1 MRHKLAILLTLSTFA
16 AVPAKA
22 DEPAR
27 DKLPL
32 VPTVTSL
39 ADLRKLD
46 PILVHE
52 GWQLR
57 VGLADGGSEAIGW
70 KLVYCLRTRTEQ
82 AKPGRCRGLRTG
94 SSRIPIGPLQAQVNR
109 GGLRRLEDML
119 LQHLEMAERIYL
131 GAPARREEAVE
142 ELFCATVPLWPE
154 GGELILLGPSD
165 NKAMRNKPLARRDLP
180 RMDRPYVWLP
190 LLYDSEENDQDQARQ
205 IRADDP
211 PPPCVIN
218 AHPRPAWPVQASYNP
233 LYACSPKTPERYLLP
248 ERSLSGQLPPA
259 GGYEWKYLHHGATP
273 AASAPAPPPA
283 APPARPSDDTSYPI
297 RLTLEKDHFVL
308 ASRGVLDL
316 YEPHKRVLARWW
328 VNGKAVEVPDHRD
341 VMEEIKLVA
350 RLMRALA
357 EGKRQPI
364 RIPAALP
371 PLLGKLAGG
380 DIVRLQVMY
389 APGGFEERPGDHL
402 SKATFGD
409 ADAYYPAFGP
419 MLSNPLEFFATPAM
433 IAAGHKAAKEQQEK
447 K

>member
-1 MRHKLAILLTLSTFA
+1 MVLLTVALAGESI
-16 AVPAKA
+16 PAE
-22 DEPAR
+22 EPAP
-27 DKLPL
+27 DTLPL

-39 ADLRKLD
+39 GDLRKLH

-82 AKPGRCRGLRTG
+82 AKDVKRGRLRTG
-94 SSRIPIGPLQAQVNR
+94 GIRIPIGPLQARVNR
-109 GGLRRLEDML
+109 GGLRRLEDMVM
-119 LQHLEMAERIYL
+119 QHLEMAEMIYL

-165 NKAMRNKPLARRDLP
+165 DKALRNKPLARRDLP
-180 RMDRPYVWLP
+180 RMGRPYAWLP
-190 LLYDSEENDQDQARQ
+190 LLYDSQENDQDQARQ
-205 IRADDP
+205 IQADDP

-218 AHPRPAWPVQASYNP
+218 ACPRPAWPVQTSYNP
-233 LYACSPKTPERYLLP
+233 LYASSPKTPERYLLP

-259 GGYEWKYLHHGATP
+259 GGYEWKYLHHGAK
-273 AASAPAPPPA
+273 AATAPAQPPV
-283 APPARPSDDTSYPI
+283 RPSDDPSYPI
-297 RLTLEKDHFVL
+297 RLTLEQDHFVL
-308 ASRGVLDL
+308 TSRGVLEL
-316 YEPHKRVLARWW
+316 YEPHERLLARWW
-328 VNGKAVEVPDHRD
+328 VNGKAVEVSGHEE
-341 VMEEIKLVA
+341 VKEEIKLVA
-350 RLMRALA
+350 RLMRALV
-357 EGKRQPI
+357 EGKMRTI

-380 DIVRLQVMY
+380 DIIRLQVLY
-389 APGGFEERPGDHL
+389 ASGGFEERPGDHL
-402 SKATFGD
+402 SKGTFGH

-419 MLSNPLEFFATPAM
+419 MLSNPIEFFATPAM
-433 IAAGHKAAKEQQEK
+433 IAAGQKAAKEQQEK